1 MKSGISFLV
10 LGSRLHTARLNPIKR
25 RTVRKR
31 KRGAEPPVQH
41 PAFTTIR
48 NRAQSTGRTGSAFQI
63 SFAYSAIVRSL
74 ENQPIDAVLMTAF
87 RVH

>member
-10 LGSRLHTARLNPIKR
+10 LGLRTARLNPIER
-25 RTVRKR
+25 RTVGKR
-31 KRGAEPPVQH
+31 KRGAEPPAQH
-41 PAFTTIR
+41 PAFTTTR
-48 NRAQSTGRTGSAFQI
+48 RRAQSTGRTGSAFQI
-63 SFAYSAIVRSL
+63 SFAYSAMVRSL